1 MKNKMVKRFLAGVL
15 SALLAVGLLAGCGGN
30 ADDKKGSDKQGS
42 EGGTKGGSGI
52 TAEFT
57 WWLYTHDGQG
67 MYYEDYED
75 SPVVQYVNQQ
85 YWDIENGG
93 IAKDGNGNRLHLS
106 FLTPITGE
114 EMNNFNTMLST
125 GDYPEMFV
133 LHAASESPQAMCESG
148 ILMEV
153 TKYVEKYM
161 PNYLAYLDANPELK
175 PLVTVKSDDGKIHY
189 YSVHSFVDGVED
201 PWEGT
206 CYRRDWVVKYAQPT
220 EYVWDWESDY
230 VKENGHPEVTPLEK
244 AVKENKLE
252 GWKKNEVTEFTSDYG
267 ENPAEDYT
275 DNVIFPSGKSDPI
288 TISDWEWMFEAF
300 EKAIDERGWSQ
311 DSNAYVYTIP
321 SSGNS
326 ASGDIT
332 SSFGGGTG
340 SYYVKDG
347 EVTYDGTSE
356 NFKTYLECMKH
367 WYEKGWLD
375 SQFYTRAGDAFYQI
389 NTAGTNQGKVGMWC
403 GMISSLGTA
412 IRVSCQNEEDAAD
425 AYVMGCALP
434 INDMYGSEDQMY
446 KEPDSMFQSSR
457 KGTGI
462 GITTKAEEKSEEELA
477 TLFTYLDWA
486 YTMEGARTI
495 RLGLTAEQLASVTL
509 DPDLYAEYDVKNAY
523 DVTENEEG
531 VTVYKANV
539 DKSSTLFN
547 ATIGQRMD
555 IGLKPTTNEKY
566 IVDTGNPKV
575 NQSAVNVWK
584 QYLNKGGVLVY
595 SQLLNT
601 EEAESYSKIST
612 ALNDYQA
619 QSLPNVI
626 RGTMSWEDYVDGIN
640 ALKPEAALEYL
651 QKYVDLAN
659 VSKGIE

>member
-1 MKNKMVKRFLAGVL
+1 MKNKMVKRFLAGAL

-30 ADDKKGSDKQGS
+30 ADDKKGSDGKGS
-42 EGGTKGGSGI
+42 EEGSKGGSGI

-93 IAKDGNGNRLHLS
+93 IAEEGNGNRLHLS

-114 EMNNFNTMLST
+114 ERNNFNTMLST

-133 LHAASESPQAMCESG
+133 LHAATESPQAMCESG

-153 TKYVEKYM
+153 TEYVEKYM

-189 YSVHSFVDGVED
+189 YSIHSFVDGVED
-201 PWEGT
+201 PWQGT

-220 EYVWDWESDY
+220 EYVWDWDSEY

-244 AVKENKLE
+244 AVRENKLE
-252 GWKKNEVTEFTSDYG
+252 GWKKNEVTKFTSDCG

-300 EKAIDERGWSQ
+300 EKAIDERGWSG
-311 DSNAYVYTIP
+311 DSNSYAYSIP
-321 SSGNS
+321 YSGYS
-326 ASGDIT
+326 AMGDLT

-347 EVTYDGTSE
+347 EVVYDGTSE
-356 NFKTYLECMKH
+356 NFKTYLECVGN

-375 SQFYTRAGDAFYQI
+375 SQFSTRASDAFYQI
-389 NTAGTNQGKVGMWC
+389 NSAGVNQGKVGMWC

-412 IRVSCQNEEDAAD
+412 IRVSCQNEEDMVD

-434 INDMYGSEDQMY
+434 INDMYGTEAQMY
-446 KEPDSMFQSSR
+446 QEPDAMYQASR

-462 GITTKAEEKSEEELA
+462 GITSKAEEKSEEELA

-509 DPDLYAEYDVKNAY
+509 DPDLYAEYDVKSAY
-523 DVTENEEG
+523 EVTENEEG

-555 IGLKPTTNEKY
+555 IGLKPTTNANY

-575 NQSAVNVWK
+575 NQDAVDVWK
-584 QYLNKGGVLVY
+584 KYLNTGNVLVY
-595 SQLLNT
+595 SQLLNA
-601 EEAESYSKIST
+601 EEAEGYSKITT
-612 ALNDYQA
+612 ALTDYQA
-619 QSLPNVI
+619 QTIPNVI
-626 RGTMSWEDYVDGIN
+626 NGSMSWEDYVEGVN
-640 ALKPEAALEYL
+640 TLKPEAALEYL